1 MRVRRRKST
10 SRKSIRLTDDGRAKI
25 QAWAD
30 EQGVSFSAAIESLAL
45 LGSGEDAST
54 AFAPLM
60 VSAVRFEV
68 RRQMNR
74 LATIAARGAIESGA
88 AAILANEALA
98 AMRPR
103 GSEEKKQELDRA
115 RGIGYKRL
123 RRPLEEIVEE
133 QKQRKLEREQERKQE
148 QGG

>member
-1 MRVRRRKST
+1 MTVRRRT
-10 SRKSIRLTDDGRAKI
+10 NTTRKSIRLTDDGRAKI

-45 LGSGEDAST
+45 LGLGEDAAV

-98 AMRPR
+98 AMRPQSSKDKR
-103 GSEEKKQELDRA
+103 EQLDRA
-115 RGIGYKRL
+115 RGLGYKRL
-123 RRPLEEIVEE
+123 RRPLEEMVEE
-133 QKQRKLEREQERKQE
+133 QKERQKGED
-148 QGG
+148 

>member
-1 MRVRRRKST
+1 MTVRRRVNT
-10 SRKSIRLTDDGRAKI
+10 TRKSIRLTDDGRARV

-30 EQGVSFSAAIESLAL
+30 EQGVSFSAAIESMAL
-45 LGSGEDAST
+45 IGLGEDISI

-60 VSAVRFEV
+60 VSAVRFEIQ
-68 RRQMNR
+68 RQMNR

-103 GSEEKKQELDRA
+103 SSEEKKQELERA
-115 RGIGYKRL
+115 RGIGYRRL

-133 QKQRKLEREQERKQE
+133 QKQRKREREQERE
-148 QGG
+148 G

>member
-1 MRVRRRKST
+1 MAVRRRAKT
-10 SRKSIRLTDDGRAKI
+10 SRKSIRLTDDGRARI

-30 EQGVSFSAAIESLAL
+30 EQGVSFSAAMESLAL
-45 LGSGEDAST
+45 LGMGEDAAV

-68 RRQMNR
+68 QRQMNR

-88 AAILANEALA
+88 AAFLANEALA
-98 AMRPR
+98 AMRPQSSKDKR
-103 GSEEKKQELDRA
+103 EQLDRA
-115 RGIGYKRL
+115 RGLGYKRL

-133 QKQRKLEREQERKQE
+133 QKERQK
-148 QGG
+148 GGE

>member
-1 MRVRRRKST
+1 MTVRRRKST

-45 LGSGEDAST
+45 LGMGEDASV

-68 RRQMNR
+68 QRQMNR

-88 AAILANEALA
+88 AAILANDALA
-98 AMRPR
+98 AMRPQSSKGKR
-103 GSEEKKQELDRA
+103 EQLERA
-115 RGIGYKRL
+115 RGLGYKRL
-123 RRPLEEIVEE
+123 RRPLEELVEE
-133 QKQRKLEREQERKQE
+133 QKERQREKE
-148 QGG
+148 QGGE

>member
-1 MRVRRRKST
+1 MAVRRRKST

-30 EQGVSFSAAIESLAL
+30 EQGVSFSAAIESLCL
-45 LGSGEDAST
+45 LGMGEPAAV

-60 VSAVRFEV
+60 VSAVRFEIQ
-68 RRQMNR
+68 RQMNR

-88 AAILANEALA
+88 AAVLANDVLA
-98 AMRPR
+98 AVRPR
-103 GSEEKKQELDRA
+103 STEEKKAQLARA
-115 RGIGYKRL
+115 RGLGYKRL

-133 QKQRKLEREQERKQE
+133 HRERERE
-148 QGG
+148 G

>member
-1 MRVRRRKST
+1 MPVRRRT
-10 SRKSIRLTDDGRAKI
+10 NTTRKSIRLTDDGRAKI

-30 EQGVSFSAAIESLAL
+30 EQGVSFSAAMESLAL
-45 LGSGEDAST
+45 LGMGEDAAV

-68 RRQMNR
+68 QRQMNR

-98 AMRPR
+98 AMRPQSSKDKR
-103 GSEEKKQELDRA
+103 EQLDRA
-115 RGIGYKRL
+115 RGLGYKRL

-133 QKQRKLEREQERKQE
+133 QKERQREKQ
-148 QGG
+148 QGGE

>member
-1 MRVRRRKST
+1 MTVRRRVNT
-10 SRKSIRLTDDGRAKI
+10 TRKSIRLTDDGRAKI

-45 LGSGEDAST
+45 LGLGEDAAV

-68 RRQMNR
+68 QRQMNR

-103 GSEEKKQELDRA
+103 SSEQKKEELERA

-133 QKQRKLEREQERKQE
+133 QKQRKREMERERE
-148 QGG
+148 G

>member
-1 MRVRRRKST
+1 MTVRRRAKT

-30 EQGVSFSAAIESLAL
+30 EQGVSFSAAMESLAL
-45 LGSGEDAST
+45 LGMGEDAAV

-68 RRQMNR
+68 QRQMNR

-88 AAILANEALA
+88 AAILANEALS
-98 AMRPR
+98 AMRPQSSKDKR
-103 GSEEKKQELDRA
+103 EQLDRA
-115 RGIGYKRL
+115 RGLGYKRL

-133 QKQRKLEREQERKQE
+133 QKERQK
-148 QGG
+148 GGD